1 MVDFYLLI
9 VVVVAFT
16 LMSIRVLPEDRRFV
30 FYRLGRYRGVKGPGL
45 VFTIPGVDKVIKI
58 AKGDPGVMRS
68 SNSAFFHDSELPV
81 ASIDASSTGQKVKVH
96 GFRNLQILVIR
107 AE

>member
-1 MVDFYLLI
+1 MIDFYLLI

-16 LMSIRVLPEDRRFV
+16 LMSIRVVPEDRRLV
-30 FYRLGRYRGVKGPGL
+30 FYRLGRYQGVKGPGL

-58 AKGDPGVMRS
+58 AKGDTGVMRS
-68 SNSAFFHDSELPV
+68 GNRAFFHDSELPV
-81 ASIDASSTGQKVKVH
+81 SPADASSTGQKVKVH
-96 GFRNLQILVIR
+96 GFRNQQILVMR